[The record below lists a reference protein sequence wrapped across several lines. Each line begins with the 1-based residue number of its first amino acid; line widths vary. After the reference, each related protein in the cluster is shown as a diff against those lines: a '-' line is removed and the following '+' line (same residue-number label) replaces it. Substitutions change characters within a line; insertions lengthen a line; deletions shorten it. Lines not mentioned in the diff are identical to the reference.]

1 MHLPVLGLERSVGYD
16 SLQGMTVHEVMD
28 SPQRVKLT
36 VEDFLLLDRSGAFEA
51 YAKAELIDGTIFV
64 VNAQFSEHMKAKVRL
79 LRRLAD
85 ACDARSSG
93 WEAWSEGSIAMPGG
107 NLPQPD
113 IFITLETPT
122 TGAVRI
128 ETVALVVEIA
138 DTTASFDLGAK
149 ARLYAANGVAEYW
162 VVDLQARQV
171 RQFWAPDA
179 QAYHEKRSI
188 AFGDPIVA
196 VTLSGLRA
204 DTADL

>member
-1 MHLPVLGLERSVGYD
+1 MVAPKRCGNLLR
-16 SLQGMTVHEVMD
+16 MTAHEAMGA
-28 SPQRVKLT
+28 PQRAKLT

-85 ACDARSSG
+85 ACDDLASG
-93 WEAWSEGSIAMPGG
+93 WEAWSEGSIAMSGG
-107 NLPQPD
+107 NMPRPD
-113 IFITLETPT
+113 IFITRETPT
-122 TGAVRI
+122 TGAVRV

-138 DTTASFDLGAK
+138 DTTVSFDLGKK
-149 ARLYAANGVAEYW
+149 AALYAANGVAEYW

-179 QAYHEKRSI
+179 QIYQEKRSV
-188 AFGDPIVA
+188 AFGDPITA
-196 VTLSGLRA
+196 VTLPGLSVS
-204 DTADL
+204 TLDL